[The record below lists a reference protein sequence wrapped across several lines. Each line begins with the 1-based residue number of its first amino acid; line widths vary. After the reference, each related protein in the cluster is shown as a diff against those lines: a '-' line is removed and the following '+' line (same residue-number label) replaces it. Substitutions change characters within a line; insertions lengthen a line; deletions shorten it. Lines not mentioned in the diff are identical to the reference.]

1 MHKKILAEC
10 VRWSIDGI
18 EVDIKRACVCVCM
31 CVCVCV
37 CLCVFARD
45 SRASMA
51 LDLSRQ
57 SIYSVLRGAYK
68 QMLSNFSQE

>member
-10 VRWSIDGI
+10 VRWGIDGI
-18 EVDIKRACVCVCM
+18 EVDIKRVGVCV
-31 CVCVCV
+31 
-37 CLCVFARD
+37 CVFARD

>member
-10 VRWSIDGI
+10 VRWGIDGI
-18 EVDIKRACVCVCM
+18 EVDIKRACV
-31 CVCVCV
+31 
-37 CLCVFARD
+37 CVFARD

>member
-1 MHKKILAEC
+1 MNTN
-10 VRWSIDGI
+10 V
-18 EVDIKRACVCVCM
+18 
-31 CVCVCV
+31 
-37 CLCVFARD
+37 CVFAWD
-45 SRASMA
+45 SGASMA